1 MIYADNAAT
10 TKLSPVALAAMTP
23 YFTEDYGNPSSL
35 YNLATHSKAALDRAR
50 ADVALCLNA
59 QPEEIFFTS
68 GGTESDNWA
77 LRGVAEALNKK
88 GKHILISAV
97 EHHAILHTAQWMR
110 KQGFDVEELS
120 VDEFGTVQPE
130 VLKDALRPDTILVSI
145 MMANNES
152 GTIEPVKELAA
163 IAHENGTLFHT
174 DAVQAA
180 GHIPVD
186 VNDLGVDLLSLS
198 GHKFHG
204 PRGVGVLYIK
214 SRTPILPLIHGGGQ
228 ERNRRSGTENVA
240 GAVGLA
246 AALKERCAVLEEEIP
261 RISMLRDKLIQEV
274 LKFPRTR
281 LTGDPVNRLPS
292 IASFT
297 FEAIEGESILLKLDA
312 RGICVSS
319 GSACSSASL
328 EPSHVLLAIGLPHEI
343 AHGSVRISLGSDV
356 TEDDVDTIILALK
369 EVVDHLRAMS
379 PVWDTT
385 AQKATW

>member
-1 MIYADNAAT
+1 MSERST
-10 TKLSPVALAAMTP
+10 EKCSLLPEAL
-23 YFTEDYGNPSSL
+23 
-35 YNLATHSKAALDRAR
+35 R
-50 ADVALCLNA
+50 
-59 QPEEIFFTS
+59 
-68 GGTESDNWA
+68 SDNWA

-145 MMANNES
+145 MMANNEI

-214 SRTPILPLIHGGGQ
+214 SRTPILPADPRRWSGAKPPFWDRERGWRGGACRRLKRAVCRFRGRNSPYLHAAGQTDPRGLKVSPNPPHRRPGKPPAIHRLIY
-228 ERNRRSGTENVA
+228 
-240 GAVGLA
+240 
-246 AALKERCAVLEEEIP
+246 
-261 RISMLRDKLIQEV
+261 
-274 LKFPRTR
+274 F
-281 LTGDPVNRLPS
+281 
-292 IASFT
+292 
-297 FEAIEGESILLKLDA
+297 
-312 RGICVSS
+312 
-319 GSACSSASL
+319 
-328 EPSHVLLAIGLPHEI
+328 
-343 AHGSVRISLGSDV
+343 
-356 TEDDVDTIILALK
+356 
-369 EVVDHLRAMS
+369 
-379 PVWDTT
+379 
-385 AQKATW
+385 